1 MHLNKILK
9 QLIVVLFI
17 LLITACN
24 LKKNN
29 EKNSYGNDL
38 INTNDNLNTK
48 QFFYN
53 KKINRELQSNN
64 IVYFDFDKS
73 DIDIE
78 YEDILNKQAIFL
90 RENPS
95 VNIIIEGH
103 TDERGSPEYNIAL
116 GERRAN
122 IIKIYLQSKGVN
134 SNQVSIVSYGKE
146 KPAIYGHDESIFS
159 KNRRAVII
167 Y

>member
-1 MHLNKILK
+1 MHLNKIFK

-24 LKKNN
+24 FKKNN
-29 EKNSYGNDL
+29 EKNSYGNNL
-38 INTNDNLNTK
+38 IDTNNNLSTK
-48 QFFYN
+48 EFFY
-53 KKINRELQSNN
+53 KKINRELQNNN

-73 DIDIE
+73 DIDIG

-159 KNRRAVII
+159 KNRRAVIV

>member
-29 EKNSYGNDL
+29 EKNSYGSDL
-38 INTNDNLNTK
+38 ININDNLSTK

-64 IVYFDFDKS
+64 IVYFGFDKS